1 MVRARVA
8 GPSGEGTFRLLLDTV
23 ASSSTI
29 RPSLLSRIGIE
40 PTPDGERMEIAT
52 VSGVEFAPVVVA
64 SSFAALGLRRLS
76 MRVLAIELPR
86 RAPFDGIL
94 GLDFFRGH
102 RLVLDFRDGV
112 LEFD

>member
-1 MVRARVA
+1 
-8 GPSGEGTFRLLLDTV
+8 
-23 ASSSTI
+23 
-29 RPSLLSRIGIE
+29 
-40 PTPDGERMEIAT
+40 
-52 VSGVEFAPVVVA
+52 
-64 SSFAALGLRRLS
+64 